1 MRFFAS
7 SCKEFAMAKRKK
19 PHATTIRVDPELWE
33 RIEQLARA
41 DRRPVASY
49 LKIVIAD
56 AIGAQ
61 SSREAAAA

>member
-1 MRFFAS
+1 VIPCVELQGVRDGQTEEAARHDHS
-7 SCKEFAMAKRKK
+7 
-19 PHATTIRVDPELWE
+19 VDPELWE